1 MFRTD
6 ARALEFEILTST
18 GQLDA
23 DPHPRPTGMLE
34 LLVNGAL
41 AGRRQAPVGNV
52 LRMAGPG
59 AVQRLVPGKPG
70 TVRFAGLPTG
80 MKNVEL
86 WLPQQTPTELVAL
99 RADGD
104 VLAPLPD
111 GRRRWVHHGSS
122 ISHCIEADGPTG
134 TWPVVAAALGGVEV
148 INLSQAGNALL
159 DPYVARTIRDTP
171 ADLISLKVGINIVSL
186 SAFRLRTFGPA
197 VHGFLDT
204 IRDGRPDTPLLLI
217 SPVSCPALE
226 QVPGPTKTGPDGRI
240 AALGDPA
247 DVKPAAHC
255 RWRWSVPS
263 WPGSLRH
270 DRHLIPTSTI
280 STDERCSA
288 RTRRTTCPTAFTPP
302 PPRTAEWA
310 SASLPTPSRPTVP
323 SAELFMTSGV
333 EMRFER
339 GHAAWASAGRQVPRG
354 GRRPG
359 GVRQLRR
366 CASFCRHSGA
376 QGKPG
381 YGLHLDRSG
390 DRIRCEWGGPHWAGR
405 RGSYAP
411 P

>member
-1 MFRTD
+1 MRTVPMVGGPVEIRGALDLETTAAGVMPRRLPAWTKEQYQNPSVYGVTVMPSGVRLVFRTD
-6 ARALEFEILTST
+6 ARALEFEVLTST
-18 GQLDA
+18 GRLDA
-23 DPHPRPTGMLE
+23 DPRPRPTGMLE
-34 LLVNGAL
+34 LLVDGAL
-41 AGRRQAPVGNV
+41 AGRQQAPVGNV

-59 AVQRLVPGKPG
+59 SVQRLVPGKPG
-70 TVRFAGLPTG
+70 TVRFAGLPAG

-204 IRDGRPDTPLLLI
+204 IRDGHPDTPLLLI

-226 QVPGPTKTGPDGRI
+226 QVPGPTGTGPDGRI

-247 DVKPAAHC
+247 DVARGALSLTVVRTELVRIAAARQASDPHLHCLDGRALLGPDEADDLPDGLHPTAAAYRRMGKRFAAHAFA
-255 RWRWSVPS
+255 
-263 WPGSLRH
+263 
-270 DRHLIPTSTI
+270 
-280 STDERCSA
+280 TD
-288 RTRRTTCPTAFTPP
+288 
-302 PPRTAEWA
+302 
-310 SASLPTPSRPTVP
+310 
-323 SAELFMTSGV
+323 
-333 EMRFER
+333 
-339 GHAAWASAGRQVPRG
+339 
-354 GRRPG
+354 
-359 GVRQLRR
+359 
-366 CASFCRHSGA
+366 
-376 QGKPG
+376 
-381 YGLHLDRSG
+381 
-390 DRIRCEWGGPHWAGR
+390 GPFR
-405 RGSYAP
+405 
-411 P
+411 